1 MSDIVISGIS
11 CLFFVII
18 KNKIKIVYLQQSC
31 YLDIINFFR
40 NWIRKKTSEDQLS
53 FFIYNNI
60 PFNALLIFVNNC
72 ASKYPLKKKKENI

>member
-18 KNKIKIVYLQQSC
+18 KNKIKMVYLQQSW
-31 YLDIINFFR
+31 YLDIINFFH

-60 PFNALLIFVNNC
+60 PFNALLIFS
-72 ASKYPLKKKKENI
+72 ASKYPLKKKENV